1 MSMDRLNKLLA
12 MAKLGEGAERESAQR
27 LLERELAKAGLTLA
41 DLEKP
46 AERTTHWFTHKRG
59 GAERK
64 LLNQLA
70 YAVLGGSYSGI
81 WTHTAGPGRH
91 TLTGVD
97 CTDAEAVEIK
107 FLFDVHR
114 VALEKA
120 MERAVSAYI
129 MANRIFPADAEETP
143 PRPTRE
149 DYQAMLMARGITP
162 TQVIGPSRH
171 LGGAA

>member
-1 MSMDRLNKLLA
+1 MSLDRLNKLLA
-12 MAKLGEGAERESAQR
+12 MAKLGEGAERDSAQR

-70 YAVLGGSYSGI
+70 YAVLGKSYSGT
-81 WTHTAGPGRH
+81 WTHTAGRGRH
-91 TLTGVD
+91 TLSGVD

-107 FLFDVHR
+107 FLFDAHR

-120 MERAVSAYI
+120 MERAVTAYI
-129 MANRIFPADAEETP
+129 MANNIFPADAKENP
-143 PRPTRE
+143 SRPTRE
-149 DYQAMLMARGITP
+149 DYQAMLMSKGIAP
-162 TQVIGPSRH
+162 TQVIGISRQ
-171 LGGAA
+171 LEGAA